1 MKKRS
6 LMVVSLIAIAV
17 LLAGVQVATAQK
29 APSAAE
35 VTANLVVT
43 AEARHG
49 SNIPEIQRDD
59 VMVYEGHDRDRVTG
73 WQPLQGEQRRVHKVG
88 QMSGVK
94 VARRQRYQSNK
105 EVDRV
110 KAQCPARSTKV

>member
-1 MKKRS
+1 MKKCS

-17 LLAGVQVATAQK
+17 LLAGMQVATAQQ

-43 AEARHG
+43 VEARHG

-73 WQPLQGEQRRVHKVG
+73 WQPLQSEHAGLEFFILIDDS
-88 QMSGVK
+88 SG
-94 VARRQRYQSNK
+94 ASLGSQL
-105 EVDRV
+105 
-110 KAQCPARSTKV
+110 